1 MSKSSR
7 YDHKKPEICV
17 DSLEIIED
25 CAAEEEDDLP
35 SKPFGD
41 VTPSN
46 LIEDPS
52 RQPFIRRGRKA
63 NDGIR

>member
-7 YDHKKPEICV
+7 YDHKKAEIGV
-17 DSLEIIED
+17 ESLEIIED
-25 CAAEEEDDLP
+25 CAEEEDDQP
-35 SKPFGD
+35 SKSFGD

-52 RQPFIRRGRKA
+52 LQPFNRRGRKA